1 MATAKWAPKR
11 YAYTPELGD
20 MVYGRMHLS
29 GYDPHVTANLK
40 LGVRIPVW
48 ECWKLPPA
56 HALTPPPTIAIR
68 SVTSAA
74 ASVAGV

>member
-48 ECWKLPPA
+48 EC
-56 HALTPPPTIAIR
+56 
-68 SVTSAA
+68 
-74 ASVAGV
+74 